1 MSLSTLPEMIIHLL
15 PGFLGLWAF
24 KRVVQEDIDKRGEGT
39 QIALALLLGM
49 SALALLSAVHAL
61 LGRWPDIARAVSP
74 SALTGGPWAAD
85 ATGEF
90 WASYGVLCLLALASG
105 GAWGWLCEKGL
116 APTRWIPWLASACL
130 GRGPQTPCESAL
142 RALVDEMTEA
152 GKPPSLVR
160 AYPLGGDR
168 DKALIGWWDGYSE
181 SEKEIKLVDL
191 QFCEADPRLVEDL
204 RIQPRRCWINHDS
217 GIVFEF
223 LEWDMAQKK
232 GFYDRGVKR
241 YREAI
246 EPKKQ
251 SCPDVHS
258 SAGGGGTD
266 VRSTC

>member
-1 MSLSTLPEMIIHLL
+1 MSLSTLPEMIVHLL

-168 DKALIGWWDGYSE
+168 DKALIGWWDGWSE
-181 SEKEIKLVDL
+181 SEKEIKLTRLELCDVDGGL
-191 QFCEADPRLVEDL
+191 IERLAL
-204 RIQPRRCWINHDS
+204 QPRRCLIDRAS
-217 GIVFEF
+217 GVVVEF
-223 LEWDMAQKK
+223 VEWDEAQ
-232 GFYDRGVKR
+232 YDAFDAYLRRR
-241 YREAI
+241 YDE
-246 EPKKQ
+246 
-251 SCPDVHS
+251 VV
-258 SAGGGGTD
+258 SAGTADGEG
-266 VRSTC
+266 